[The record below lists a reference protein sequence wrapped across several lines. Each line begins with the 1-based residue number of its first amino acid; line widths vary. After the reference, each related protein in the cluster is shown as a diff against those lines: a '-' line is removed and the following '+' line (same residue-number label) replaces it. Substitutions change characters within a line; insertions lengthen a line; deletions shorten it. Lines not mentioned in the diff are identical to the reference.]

1 MPFVPIGKC
10 ISPVVSVAGST
21 PTLSLFFCFVTPDSS
36 AMVVGPSL
44 VPSLWVLQLQSV
56 EVLSHFSSVS
66 ITVLSAPLVLP

>member
-1 MPFVPIGKC
+1 
-10 ISPVVSVAGST
+10 
-21 PTLSLFFCFVTPDSS
+21 VTPDSS